1 MLKILDLSSPMLFHT
16 QIQRAQTRLD
26 DYEFMAD
33 LACFGGVTSQCQHG
47 GDAASKAFEVYSRK
61 TLLEAKHKEGA
72 LKRKQSSLAHRRGKG

>member
-1 MLKILDLSSPMLFHT
+1 M
-16 QIQRAQTRLD
+16 QRAQNLFD

-47 GDAASKAFEVYSRK
+47 GDAVSKAFEVYSRK
-61 TLLEAKHKEGA
+61 TLLEAKHKEGG